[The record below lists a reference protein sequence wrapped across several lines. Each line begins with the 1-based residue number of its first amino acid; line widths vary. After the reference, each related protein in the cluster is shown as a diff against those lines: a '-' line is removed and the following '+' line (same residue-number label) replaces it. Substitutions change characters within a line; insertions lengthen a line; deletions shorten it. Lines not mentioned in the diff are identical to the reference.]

1 MHVSV
6 LSLDSDNSTVHLTL
20 ENQGDIRYDVR
31 GGKRRH

>member
-20 ENQGDIRYDVR
+20 ENQGDIPTDW
-31 GGKRRH
+31 